1 MSFTGKMTDDSEPA
15 GSADRITTCKTQR
28 GLVSG
33 GHRSSNPLKNTETVV
48 DLEIPSEGLQP
59 KEGTGGIK
67 RCSNWEVNM
76 YNILGTTVGKDGT
89 WRGQRCP
96 GDQESPAG

>member
-1 MSFTGKMTDDSEPA
+1 MSFTGKMTDDSEQGEISLIRSLQALP
-15 GSADRITTCKTQR
+15 I
-28 GLVSG
+28 GLQHV
-33 GHRSSNPLKNTETVV
+33 RPKEALYREDIASSNPLKNTETVV

-76 YNILGTTVGKDGT
+76 YKRP
-89 WRGQRCP
+89 W
-96 GDQESPAG
+96 